1 LLLGG
6 RPLLRA
12 GGADPPGQSW
22 QVRETAEHKAP
33 VWAADRGR
41 SYDCLLSVD

>member
-12 GGADPPGQSW
+12 GGTDPPGQSW

-33 VWAADRGR
+33 VGCR
-41 SYDCLLSVD
+41 